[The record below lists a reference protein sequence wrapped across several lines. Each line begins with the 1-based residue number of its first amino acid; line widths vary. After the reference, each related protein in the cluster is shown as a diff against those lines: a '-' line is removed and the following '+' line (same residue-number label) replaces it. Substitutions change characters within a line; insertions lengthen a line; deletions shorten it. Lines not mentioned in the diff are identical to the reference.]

1 MKVFEIINEDDNVNE
16 KPMGMLKRAGLGVM
30 SKLGSKSAQA
40 KLDVGQD
47 ANQTKKDLSVWMA
60 GSGIKKGTLQPDQLK
75 GFLRQKGLPTA
86 NVDMILGKSRE
97 AGGRDEN
104 EPLSNPEVDEI
115 LKKVT
120 QQGFQ
125 QSGAGSPKKRS
136 KFASPDQGDTPQW
149 TSSRMS
155 PEDKAAI
162 ATLKKKGYK
171 VVAPS

>member
-1 MKVFEIINEDDNVNE
+1 MKVFEIISENNVNE

-30 SKLGSKSAQA
+30 SKLGSKTAKA
-40 KLDVGQD
+40 KLDVGKD

-60 GSGIKKGTLQPDQLK
+60 GSGIKKGKLQPDQLK

-86 NVDMILGKSRE
+86 DVDRILGKSRE

-125 QSGAGSPKKRS
+125 RSGAGDPKQRS
-136 KFASPDQGDTPQW
+136 KFASPDATPQW
-149 TSSRMS
+149 ATSRIS

-162 ATLKKKGYK
+162 AMLKKKGYK
-171 VVAPS
+171 ISEPS